1 MDNLLKSQTS
11 TASPAEPGGL
21 LLVASAGRSAA
32 AHALGMTDCRV
43 FCVAVALQAV
53 DAAGGLFCALLCGGT
68 RQGLD
73 GVVGL
78 GAGDYRGYDPGKDK
92 GKQEGEPAYLGG
104 G

>member
-1 MDNLLKSQTS
+1 
-11 TASPAEPGGL
+11 
-21 LLVASAGRSAA
+21 
-32 AHALGMTDCRV
+32 MTDCRV

-53 DAAGGLFCALLCGGT
+53 GAAGGLFCALLCGGT

>member
-1 MDNLLKSQTS
+1 MAFQSS
-11 TASPAEPGGL
+11 T
-21 LLVASAGRSAA
+21 GRSAA